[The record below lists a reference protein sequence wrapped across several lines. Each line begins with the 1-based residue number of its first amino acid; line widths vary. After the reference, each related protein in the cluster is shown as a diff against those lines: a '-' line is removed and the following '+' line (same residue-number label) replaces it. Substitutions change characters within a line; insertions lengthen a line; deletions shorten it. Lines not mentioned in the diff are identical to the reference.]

1 MNSLLIILFTLLVI
15 LLLTAKF
22 KIHPFLSLITA
33 SILVGILAQ
42 EPIAAID
49 SISSGMGKVFSHFAI
64 VITAGSIIGTVLHR
78 SGATSVIAED
88 VITLSKKPLIAL
100 NLLGFIFAVP
110 LMCCILAYVVF
121 IPLAKEIK
129 TKLQLPK
136 GLAATALVLGTLASY
151 NLIYPSPVI
160 FSSAGELGISSR
172 EIMLPGIA
180 IALIVS
186 FVGYLYASKVCN
198 FTDMSDYLNDGE
210 ENHRENSKKPGR
222 IDSYSPLMI
231 PIILILAEVFTN
243 INILD
248 FLGNPNVALLI
259 GVALSVI
266 LPGRYFLFSNV
277 RTWIEKAIRRSG
289 VVLLDMCGGGA
300 LGATLLMVG
309 AGEELGNMMLGFSIP
324 SILVPFLI
332 AVAIQSVQ
340 GSRVVTMLV
349 APSLVIPILPQLGL
363 PAVIVL
369 FSMASGTFLI
379 SHFNDPYFWI
389 FGDLAEMKP
398 MEVLRSYT
406 AGGVIMG
413 MVSITLVTVAYLTF
427 Y

>member
-1 MNSLLIILFTLLVI
+1 MNSLLIISFTLLVI

-33 SILVGILAQ
+33 SIFVGILAG
-42 EPIAAID
+42 EPIDAIA

-64 VITAGSIIGTVLHR
+64 VIAAGSIIGTVLHR

-88 VITLSKKPLIAL
+88 VITLSKKPLLSL
-100 NLLGFIFAVP
+100 NLLGFVFAVP

-136 GLAATALVLGTLASY
+136 GFAATVLVLGTLASY

-160 FSSAGELGISSR
+160 FSAAGELGITSR
-172 EIMLPGIA
+172 EIMLPGII

-186 FVGYLYASKVCN
+186 FTGYLYASKVCN
-198 FTDMSDYLNDGE
+198 FTDMSDYFEDENKLNL
-210 ENHRENSKKPGR
+210 ENINKPGR

-243 INILD
+243 ITVLD
-248 FLGNPNVALLI
+248 FLGNPNIALLV
-259 GVALSVI
+259 GVALSAI
-266 LPGRYFLFSNV
+266 LPGRHFDFSDV
-277 RTWIEKAIRRSG
+277 RAWIEKAIRRSG

-309 AGEELGNMMLGFSIP
+309 AGEELGNMMLGISIP

-363 PAVIVL
+363 PAFIVL

-379 SHFNDPYFWI
+379 SHFNDPFFWI

-398 MEVLRSYT
+398 IEVLRSYT
-406 AGGVIMG
+406 FGGVIMG
-413 MVSITLVTVAYLTF
+413 IVSITLTTAF
-427 Y
+427 YIAFY